1 MLDTGALSPEV
12 KKLFAQIAK
21 QAGEYDK
28 AFRKIDAA
36 VDEFA
41 GQRERMNADLERIRN
56 EISDSINELD
66 KHARDTIQEFSE
78 KTETTHTLFTELD
91 KIDKLK
97 LELFDLRDEIKNQSI
112 DLSNSLV
119 EFNAKADKELANTI
133 GLIRKKL
140 ENTLDEQVGKIETKV
155 ARRIAVFEK
164 NQKIF
169 ESRIRTIDS
178 NIRGDVKKLAGE
190 IDYVYN
196 SINEIK
202 ADVANYFK
210 PLIEKVEEFDK
221 EVPRIS
227 RLLDNVA
234 AKVKDRLG
242 TIADVQPVDHDGE
255 EGEEGK
261 EGDKLSTGEAQIK
274 EDEPENYDAGDGNY
288 DENSFDFNEGGYV
301 TDQDLHEERPD
312 DVSKMND
319 GQFREYMQE
328 ELDAMEE
335 KAIAE
340 MRKGTISIALS
351 VISLLGLLLVLA
363 SQFLF

>member
-36 VDEFA
+36 VEEFA

-97 LELFDLRDEIKNQSI
+97 LELFDLRDEIKSQSI

-133 GLIRKKL
+133 ALIRKKL
-140 ENTLDEQVGKIETKV
+140 ENTLDEQVGKIETKL

-169 ESRIRTIDS
+169 ETRIRTIDS

-190 IDYVYN
+190 IDFVYN

-210 PLIEKVEEFDK
+210 PLIEKVEEFDR

-227 RLLDNVA
+227 KLLDNVA

-242 TIADVQPVDHDGE
+242 SIADVKPIDGE
-255 EGEEGK
+255 DDEAQVENQ
-261 EGDKLSTGEAQIK
+261 LSTGEAKIK
-274 EDEPENYDAGDGNY
+274 DDTPENYDAGDGNY
-288 DENSFDFNEGGYV
+288 DESSFDFNEGGYV
-301 TDQDLHEERPD
+301 TSDDLHEERPD

-319 GQFREYMQE
+319 SQFREYMQE

-363 SQFLF
+363 SQFIF